1 MPTTR
6 RSPTNILVLNS
17 GSSSL
22 KFTMFAMTNERVL
35 ARGIVERI
43 GLNEPFLKYER
54 HDGVSSKTQAPVS
67 NHEEALELVC
77 DKLVDPDIGVMKAL
91 TEVEAV
97 GHRVVHGGENFHDS
111 VIVTSEVKNNIRE
124 CSALA
129 PLHNPPN
136 LGGIE
141 ACEQV
146 FAAIP
151 NVAVFDTAFHHSM
164 PASSYLYAIP
174 YEYYEKYGIRK
185 YGFHGTSHQ
194 FVSYATA
201 NLLGRPLGELKLI
214 TAHLGNGA
222 SITAVERGNVLDTS
236 MGMTPL
242 NGLVM
247 GTRCGDIDPA
257 VVLYLARRGMTP
269 DAIDRLLNKC
279 SGLLGVSGIGS
290 GDMRDNVAA
299 AEAGNMQAQRAIRM
313 FVQRLVNYI
322 GSYFTLLAGADA
334 VVFTGGIGENSAL
347 IREQVVRKLACL
359 GCHLD
364 VAKNKATTGCPAV
377 ISTPDST
384 LQAIVMPTNEELMI
398 ARETVRLL
406 TVPSKAIPA
415 VDAAPVTTEDKSLR
429 KASHDIA

>member
-1 MPTTR
+1 V
-6 RSPTNILVLNS
+6 NVLVVNA

-22 KFTMFAMTNERVL
+22 KFTMFSMDHEKVL

-54 HDGVSSKTQAPVS
+54 HDGNVFKEQALIS
-67 NHEEALELVC
+67 THDEALRLIC
-77 DKLVDPDIGVMKAL
+77 NRLVDPETGVLKSLA
-91 TEVEAV
+91 EVEAI
-97 GHRVVHGGENFHDS
+97 GHRVVHGGEEFHDS
-111 VIVTSEVKNNIRE
+111 VAVTEAVKHTIRE
-124 CSALA
+124 CSNLA

-136 LGGIE
+136 LGAIE
-141 ACEQV
+141 ACERV
-146 FAAIP
+146 FRNVP
-151 NVAVFDTAFHHSM
+151 NIAVFDTAFHHGM
-164 PASSYLYAIP
+164 PPSSYLYAIP
-174 YEYYEKYGIRK
+174 YDYYQKYGIRK
-185 YGFHGTSHQ
+185 YGFHGTSHK
-194 FVSYATA
+194 FVATA
-201 NLLGRPLGELKLI
+201 AANLIGKPLGELKLI

-269 DAIDRLLNKC
+269 DEIDKLLNKC

-299 AEAGNMQAQRAIRM
+299 AEAGNVQAQRAIRM
-313 FVQRLVNYI
+313 FVHRLVSYI
-322 GSYFTLLAGADA
+322 GSYFTILGGADA
-334 VVFTGGIGENSAL
+334 VVFTGGIGENSL
-347 IREQVVRKLACL
+347 TIREQVVERLACL

-364 VAKNKATTGCPAV
+364 REKNRKAMGKAAI
-377 ISTPDST
+377 ISTPEST
-384 LQAIVMPTNEELMI
+384 LKAIVMPTNEELMI

-406 TVPSKAIPA
+406 TVPCKT
-415 VDAAPVTTEDKSLR
+415 AACPDPNGAPTVK
-429 KASHDIA
+429 

>member
-1 MPTTR
+1 MQGMSGSTQPR
-6 RSPTNILVLNS
+6 NAPLNVLVVNA

-22 KFTMFAMTNERVL
+22 KFTMFRMDHETVL

-43 GLNEPFLKYER
+43 GQNEPFLKFER
-54 HDGVSSKTQAPVS
+54 HNGAVFKEQAYVST
-67 NHEEALELVC
+67 HEEALRMIC
-77 DKLVDPDIGVMKAL
+77 NRLVDAETGVMQSMD
-91 TEVEAV
+91 EVEAI
-97 GHRVVHGGENFHDS
+97 GHRVVHGGEKFHDS
-111 VIVTSEVKNNIRE
+111 VTVTEAVKQTIRD
-124 CSALA
+124 CSSLA

-136 LGGIE
+136 LGAIE
-141 ACEQV
+141 ACERTFKGV
-146 FAAIP
+146 P
-151 NVAVFDTAFHHSM
+151 NVAVFDTAFHHGM
-164 PASSYLYAIP
+164 PPYSYLYAIP
-174 YEYYEKYGIRK
+174 YEYYQKYGIRK
-185 YGFHGTSHQ
+185 YGFHGTSHK
-194 FVSYATA
+194 FVATA
-201 NLLGRPLGELKLI
+201 AARLMGKPLGELRLI

-269 DAIDRLLNKC
+269 DDIDKLLNKC

-299 AEAGNMQAQRAIRM
+299 AESGNVQAQRAIRM
-313 FVQRLVNYI
+313 FVHRLVSYI
-322 GSYFTLLAGADA
+322 GSYYTILGGADA
-334 VVFTGGIGENSAL
+334 VIFTGGIGENSL
-347 IREQVVRKLACL
+347 PIREQVVERLACL

-364 VAKNKATTGCPAV
+364 HEKNRNALGKAAI

-406 TVPSKAIPA
+406 TVPCKNMLCTQGF
-415 VDAAPVTTEDKSLR
+415 PVQTN
-429 KASHDIA
+429 SHS

>member
-1 MPTTR
+1 MSVSTPLNG
-6 RSPTNILVLNS
+6 PVNVLVLNA

-22 KFTMFAMTNERVL
+22 KFTMYAMDKETML

-54 HDGVSSKTQAPVS
+54 FDGSTFREQALVT
-67 NHEEALELVC
+67 NHAEALKLVC
-77 DKLVDPDIGVMKAL
+77 AKLIEPDIGVVKRLMD
-91 TEVEAV
+91 VEAI

-111 VIVTSEVKNNIRE
+111 VIVTNEVKNNIRE
-124 CSALA
+124 CATLA

-136 LGGIE
+136 LDGIE
-141 ACEQV
+141 ACQLV
-146 FAAIP
+146 FNNVP

-185 YGFHGTSHQ
+185 YGFHGTSHK

-201 NLLGRPLGELKLI
+201 NLLNAPLGELKLI

-269 DAIDRLLNKC
+269 DAIDKLLNKC

-290 GDMRDNVAA
+290 GDMRDNIAA
-299 AEAGNMQAQRAIRM
+299 AEAGNLQAQRAIRM
-313 FVQRLVNYI
+313 FVQRLVSYI
-322 GSYFTLLAGADA
+322 GGYYTLLNGADA
-334 VVFTGGIGENSAL
+334 VVFTGGIGENSAY
-347 IREQVVRKLACL
+347 IRELTVRKLESL
-359 GCHLD
+359 GCYLD
-364 VAKNKATTGCPAV
+364 PVKNKLATGIPSI
-377 ISTPDST
+377 ISTPESR
-384 LQAIVMPTNEELMI
+384 LKAIVMPTNEELMI

-406 TVPSKAIPA
+406 SVPVKSVLPCPA
-415 VDAAPVTTEDKSLR
+415 CVCSA
-429 KASHDIA
+429 

>member
-1 MPTTR
+1 MSGSATLHGPK
-6 RSPTNILVLNS
+6 NVLVVNA

-22 KFTMFAMTNERVL
+22 KFTMFAMANEKVL

-43 GLNEPFLKYER
+43 GLSEPFLKYER
-54 HDGVSSKTQAPVS
+54 HDGKTFKEQALVST
-67 NHEEALELVC
+67 HEEALKLVC
-77 DKLVDPDIGVMKAL
+77 AKLVDHDAGVLNSLM
-91 TEVEAV
+91 EVEAI
-97 GHRVVHGGENFHDS
+97 GHRVVHGGENFYDS
-111 VIVTSEVKNNIRE
+111 VIVTNEVKNNIRE
-124 CSALA
+124 CFGLA

-141 ACEQV
+141 ACQIV
-146 FAAIP
+146 FKGIP

-185 YGFHGTSHQ
+185 YGFHGTSHK

-201 NLLGRPLGELKLI
+201 SLLGAPLGELKLI

-257 VVLYLARRGMTP
+257 VVLYLARRGMSA
-269 DAIDRLLNKC
+269 DAIDKLLNQC

-290 GDMRDNVAA
+290 GDMRDNLAA
-299 AEAGNMQAQRAIRM
+299 AEAGNLQARRAIRM
-313 FVQRLVNYI
+313 FVQRLVSYI
-322 GSYFTLLAGADA
+322 GSYYTLLNGADA
-334 VVFTGGIGENSAL
+334 VVFTGGIGENSAT
-347 IREQVVRKLACL
+347 IREQVILKLECL
-359 GCHLD
+359 GCYLD
-364 VAKNKATTGCPAV
+364 PVKNRQTFAAPAI
-377 ISTPDST
+377 ISTPEST
-384 LQAIVMPTNEELMI
+384 LKAIVMPTNEELMI

-406 TVPSKAIPA
+406 IIPSKAISPTHCGSPSC
-415 VDAAPVTTEDKSLR
+415 DPT
-429 KASHDIA
+429 

>member
-1 MPTTR
+1 MSASVSLRGPV
-6 RSPTNILVLNS
+6 NVLVVNA

-22 KFTMFAMTNERVL
+22 KFTLFAMDHERIL
-35 ARGIVERI
+35 AKGIVERI

-54 HDGVSSKTQAPVS
+54 FDGSSFKEQALVS
-67 NHEEALELVC
+67 NHAEALKLVC
-77 DKLVDPDIGVMKAL
+77 AKLVESDVGVLKSL
-91 TEVEAV
+91 KDVEAI

-111 VIVTSEVKNNIRE
+111 VIVTNEVKNNIHE
-124 CSALA
+124 CAALA

-141 ACEQV
+141 ACQLV
-146 FAAIP
+146 FEGIP

-185 YGFHGTSHQ
+185 YGFHGTSHK

-201 NLLGRPLGELKLI
+201 NLLNAPLGELKLI

-257 VVLYLARRGMTP
+257 VVLFLARRGMTP
-269 DAIDRLLNKC
+269 DAIDKLLNKC

-290 GDMRDNVAA
+290 GDMRDNIAA
-299 AEAGNMQAQRAIRM
+299 AEAGNLQAQRGIRM
-313 FVQRLVNYI
+313 FVQRLVSYI
-322 GSYFTLLAGADA
+322 GSYFTLLNGADA
-334 VVFTGGIGENSAL
+334 VVFTGGIGENSSY
-347 IREQVVRKLACL
+347 IREQTIRKLESL
-359 GCHLD
+359 GCFLD
-364 VAKNKATTGCPAV
+364 PEKNNQAIGRPAI
-377 ISTPDST
+377 ISTPESK
-384 LQAIVMPTNEELMI
+384 LKAIVMPTNEELMI

-406 TVPSKAIPA
+406 SVPCKSPLPCPA
-415 VDAAPVTTEDKSLR
+415 
-429 KASHDIA
+429 

>member
-1 MPTTR
+1 MPDKC
-6 RSPTNILVLNS
+6 SDCQGPAKVLILNA

-22 KFTMFAMTNERVL
+22 KFTLYDMSRERFL
-35 ARGIVERI
+35 ARGVVERI
-43 GLNEPFLKYER
+43 GQSEPYLKYER
-54 HDGVSSKTQAPVS
+54 YDNKSFKEQSWVDDHD
-67 NHEEALELVC
+67 EALRLVC
-77 DKLVDPDIGVMKAL
+77 NKLADPEFGVL
-91 TEVEAV
+91 GSLGEVEAI

-111 VIVTSEVKNNIRE
+111 VIVTDEVKNNIRE
-124 CSALA
+124 CFSLA

-141 ACEQV
+141 ACERAFKGV
-146 FAAIP
+146 P

-185 YGFHGTSHQ
+185 YGFHGTSHK

-201 NLLGRPLGELKLI
+201 NMLGQPLGELKLI

-222 SITAVERGNVLDTS
+222 SITAVDRGNVLDTS

-257 VVLYLARRGMTP
+257 VVLYLVRRGMQAE
-269 DAIDRLLNKC
+269 DIDRVLNKN

-299 AEAGNMQAQRAIRM
+299 AESGNMQAQRAIRM
-313 FVQRLVNYI
+313 FVHRLVSYI
-322 GSYFTLLAGADA
+322 GSYFTILDGADA
-334 VVFTGGIGENSAL
+334 VVFTGGIGENSVY
-347 IREQVVRKLACL
+347 IRERVVRRLACL
-359 GCHLD
+359 GCFLD
-364 VAKNKATTGCPAV
+364 EEANRKAHAHPAY
-377 ISTPDST
+377 ISTPDSK
-384 LQAIVMPTNEELMI
+384 LKAIVMPTNEELMI

-406 TVPSKAIPA
+406 TVPCQAGPAADNELKA
-415 VDAAPVTTEDKSLR
+415 
-429 KASHDIA
+429 

>member
-1 MPTTR
+1 MTESLPI
-6 RSPTNILVLNS
+6 SGPVNVLVLNS

-22 KFTMFAMTNERVL
+22 KFTVYAMDKERFL

-54 HDGVSSKTQAPVS
+54 FDGGTFKEQALVS
-67 NHEEALELVC
+67 NHAEALKLVC
-77 DKLVDPDIGVMKAL
+77 AKLVEPEVGVLKSLMD
-91 TEVEAV
+91 VEAI

-111 VIVTSEVKNNIRE
+111 VIVTNEVKNNIRE
-124 CSALA
+124 CAALA

-136 LGGIE
+136 LDGIE
-141 ACEQV
+141 ACELV
-146 FAAIP
+146 FNDIP

-185 YGFHGTSHQ
+185 YGFHGTSHK

-201 NLLGRPLGELKLI
+201 NLLNAPLGELKLI

-257 VVLYLARRGMTP
+257 VVLYLARRGMSP
-269 DAIDRLLNKC
+269 DAIDKLLNKC

-290 GDMRDNVAA
+290 GDMRDNISA
-299 AEAGNMQAQRAIRM
+299 AEAGNLQAQRGIRM
-313 FVQRLVNYI
+313 FVQRLVSYI
-322 GSYFTLLAGADA
+322 GAYFTLLNGADA
-334 VVFTGGIGENSAL
+334 VVFTGGIGENSAY
-347 IREQVVRKLACL
+347 IRDQTIRKLESL

-364 VAKNKATTGCPAV
+364 PEKNKQALGIPTI
-377 ISTPDST
+377 ISTPESK
-384 LQAIVMPTNEELMI
+384 LKAIVMPTNEELMI

-406 TVPSKAIPA
+406 SVPTKNIIPCPA
-415 VDAAPVTTEDKSLR
+415 CIK
-429 KASHDIA
+429 

>member
-1 MPTTR
+1 MSASVSLRGPV
-6 RSPTNILVLNS
+6 NVLVVNA

-22 KFTMFAMTNERVL
+22 KFTMFAMDHEKIL
-35 ARGIVERI
+35 AKGIVERI

-54 HDGVSSKTQAPVS
+54 FDGSSFKEQALVS
-67 NHEEALELVC
+67 NHAEALKLVC
-77 DKLVDPDIGVMKAL
+77 AKLVESDVGVLKSL
-91 TEVEAV
+91 KDVEAI

-111 VIVTSEVKNNIRE
+111 VIVTNEVKNNIHE
-124 CSALA
+124 CAALA

-141 ACEQV
+141 ACQLV
-146 FAAIP
+146 FEGIP

-185 YGFHGTSHQ
+185 YGFHGTSHK

-201 NLLGRPLGELKLI
+201 NLLNAPLGELKLI

-257 VVLYLARRGMTP
+257 VVLFLARRGMTP
-269 DAIDRLLNKC
+269 DAIDKLLNKC

-290 GDMRDNVAA
+290 GDMRDNIAA
-299 AEAGNMQAQRAIRM
+299 AEAGNLQAQRGIRM
-313 FVQRLVNYI
+313 FVQRLVSYI
-322 GSYFTLLAGADA
+322 GSYFTLLNGADA
-334 VVFTGGIGENSAL
+334 VVFTGGIGENSSY
-347 IREQVVRKLACL
+347 IREQTIRKLESL
-359 GCHLD
+359 GCYLD
-364 VAKNKATTGCPAV
+364 PEKNNQAIGRPAI
-377 ISTPDST
+377 ISTPESK
-384 LQAIVMPTNEELMI
+384 LKAIVMPTNEELMI

-406 TVPSKAIPA
+406 SVPCKSPLPCPA
-415 VDAAPVTTEDKSLR
+415 
-429 KASHDIA
+429 

>member
-1 MPTTR
+1 MSASVTLRGPV
-6 RSPTNILVLNS
+6 NVLVINA

-22 KFTMFAMTNERVL
+22 KFTMFAMDKETIL
-35 ARGIVERI
+35 AKGIVERI
-43 GLNEPFLKYER
+43 GQNEPFLKYER
-54 HDGVSSKTQAPVS
+54 FDGSSFKEQALVS
-67 NHEEALELVC
+67 NHAEALKLVC
-77 DKLVDPDIGVMKAL
+77 AKLVEGDVGVLKNLM
-91 TEVEAV
+91 EVEAI
-97 GHRVVHGGENFHDS
+97 GHRVVHGGDNFHDS
-111 VIVTSEVKNNIRE
+111 VIVTNEVKTNIQE

-141 ACEQV
+141 ACQLV
-146 FAAIP
+146 FDGVP

-174 YEYYEKYGIRK
+174 YDYYEKFGIRK
-185 YGFHGTSHQ
+185 YGFHGTSHK

-201 NLLGRPLGELKLI
+201 NLLNAPLGELKLI

-269 DAIDRLLNKC
+269 DAIDKLLNKC

-290 GDMRDNVAA
+290 GDMRDNIAA
-299 AEAGNMQAQRAIRM
+299 AEAGNLQAQRGIRM
-313 FVQRLVNYI
+313 FVQRLVSYI
-322 GSYFTLLAGADA
+322 GSYFTLLNGADA
-334 VVFTGGIGENSAL
+334 VVFTGGIGENSSY
-347 IREQVVRKLACL
+347 IREQTIRKLESL

-364 VAKNKATTGCPAV
+364 PEKNNCAIGRPAI
-377 ISTPDST
+377 ISTPDSK
-384 LQAIVMPTNEELMI
+384 LKAIVMPTNEELMI

-406 TVPSKAIPA
+406 SVPNKPILPCPA
-415 VDAAPVTTEDKSLR
+415 CIK
-429 KASHDIA
+429 

>member
-1 MPTTR
+1 MSASVSLRGPG
-6 RSPTNILVLNS
+6 NVLVINA

-22 KFTMFAMTNERVL
+22 KFTMYAMDNEKIL
-35 ARGIVERI
+35 AKGIVERI

-54 HDGVSSKTQAPVS
+54 HDGSSFKEQALVSTHA
-67 NHEEALELVC
+67 EALKLVC
-77 DKLVDPDIGVMKAL
+77 AKLVEKDVGVLNSLMD
-91 TEVEAV
+91 VEAI

-111 VIVTSEVKNNIRE
+111 VIVTNEVKNNIHE
-124 CSALA
+124 CAALA

-141 ACEQV
+141 ACELV
-146 FAAIP
+146 FNGIP

-174 YEYYEKYGIRK
+174 YDYYEKFGIRK
-185 YGFHGTSHQ
+185 YGFHGTSHK

-201 NLLGRPLGELKLI
+201 NLLNAPLGELKLI

-269 DAIDRLLNKC
+269 DAIDKLLNKC

-290 GDMRDNVAA
+290 GDMRDNIAA
-299 AEAGNMQAQRAIRM
+299 AEAGNLQAQRGIRM
-313 FVQRLVNYI
+313 FVQRLVSYI
-322 GSYFTLLAGADA
+322 GSYFTLLNGADA
-334 VVFTGGIGENSAL
+334 VVFTGGIGENSSY
-347 IREQVVRKLACL
+347 IREQTVRKLESL
-359 GCHLD
+359 GCYLD
-364 VAKNKATTGCPAV
+364 PEKNNHAIGRPAI
-377 ISTPDST
+377 ISTPESK
-384 LQAIVMPTNEELMI
+384 LKAIVMPTNEELMI

-406 TVPSKAIPA
+406 SVPIKSAIPCPA
-415 VDAAPVTTEDKSLR
+415 CVNQ
-429 KASHDIA
+429 

>member
-1 MPTTR
+1 MTASTLSGPV
-6 RSPTNILVLNS
+6 NVLVLNS

-22 KFTMFAMTNERVL
+22 KFTMYAMDKERVL

-54 HDGVSSKTQAPVS
+54 FDGSTFKEQALVSTHA
-67 NHEEALELVC
+67 EALKLVC
-77 DKLVDPDIGVMKAL
+77 AKLVEPDVGVLNSLMD
-91 TEVEAV
+91 VEAI

-111 VIVTSEVKNNIRE
+111 VIVTNEVKTNIRE
-124 CSALA
+124 CAALA

-136 LGGIE
+136 LDGIE
-141 ACEQV
+141 ACELV
-146 FAAIP
+146 FNAIP

-185 YGFHGTSHQ
+185 YGFHGTSHK

-201 NLLGRPLGELKLI
+201 NLLNAPLGELKLI

-247 GTRCGDIDPA
+247 GSRCGDIDPA
-257 VVLYLARRGMTP
+257 VVLYLARRGMAP
-269 DAIDRLLNKC
+269 DAIDKLLNKC

-290 GDMRDNVAA
+290 GDMRDNIAA
-299 AEAGNMQAQRAIRM
+299 AEAGNLQAQRGIRM
-313 FVQRLVNYI
+313 FVQRLVSYI
-322 GSYFTLLAGADA
+322 GAYFTLLNGADA
-334 VVFTGGIGENSAL
+334 VVFTGGIGENSAY
-347 IREQVVRKLACL
+347 IRDLTIRKLESL

-364 VAKNKATTGCPAV
+364 PDKNKKALGVPAI
-377 ISTPDST
+377 ISTPESK
-384 LQAIVMPTNEELMI
+384 LKAIVMPTNEELMI

-406 TVPSKAIPA
+406 SVPAKNIIPCPA
-415 VDAAPVTTEDKSLR
+415 CIK
-429 KASHDIA
+429 

>member
-1 MPTTR
+1 
-6 RSPTNILVLNS
+6 
-17 GSSSL
+17 
-22 KFTMFAMTNERVL
+22 
-35 ARGIVERI
+35 VERI

-54 HDGVSSKTQAPVS
+54 FNGNSFKEQALVT
-67 NHEEALELVC
+67 NHAEALKLVC
-77 DKLVDPDIGVMKAL
+77 SKLVEPEVGVLKSL
-91 TEVEAV
+91 KDVEAI
-97 GHRVVHGGENFHDS
+97 GHRVVHGGENFNDS
-111 VIVTSEVKNNIRE
+111 VIVTSEVKNNINE
-124 CSALA
+124 CAALA

-141 ACEQV
+141 ACQLV
-146 FAAIP
+146 FDGVP

-174 YEYYEKYGIRK
+174 YDYYEKFGIRK
-185 YGFHGTSHQ
+185 YGFHGTSHK

-201 NLLGRPLGELKLI
+201 NLLNAPLGELKLI

-269 DAIDRLLNKC
+269 DAIDKLLNKC

-290 GDMRDNVAA
+290 GDMRDNIIA
-299 AEAGNMQAQRAIRM
+299 AEKGNLQAQRGIRM
-313 FVQRLVNYI
+313 FVQRLVSYI
-322 GSYFTLLAGADA
+322 GSYFTLLNGADA
-334 VVFTGGIGENSAL
+334 VVFTGGIGENSAY
-347 IREQVVRKLACL
+347 IREQTVRKLESL
-359 GCHLD
+359 GCYLD
-364 VAKNKATTGCPAV
+364 PEKNNQAVGRPAI
-377 ISTPDST
+377 ISTPESK
-384 LQAIVMPTNEELMI
+384 LKAIVMPTNEELMI

-406 TVPSKAIPA
+406 SVPASPIQPCPA
-415 VDAAPVTTEDKSLR
+415 C
-429 KASHDIA
+429 I

>member
-1 MPTTR
+1 MSASVSLRGPV
-6 RSPTNILVLNS
+6 NVLVINA

-22 KFTMFAMTNERVL
+22 KFTMFAMDNEKML
-35 ARGIVERI
+35 AKGIVERI
-43 GLNEPFLKYER
+43 GMNEPFLKYER
-54 HDGVSSKTQAPVS
+54 FDGSTFKEQAYVS
-67 NHEEALELVC
+67 NHAEALKLVC
-77 DKLVDPDIGVMKAL
+77 AKLIESDVGVLDSLKD
-91 TEVEAV
+91 VEAI

-111 VIVTSEVKNNIRE
+111 VIVTDEVKNNIHE
-124 CSALA
+124 CAALA

-141 ACEQV
+141 ACQLV
-146 FAAIP
+146 FDGVP
-151 NVAVFDTAFHHSM
+151 NIAVFDTAFHHSM

-174 YEYYEKYGIRK
+174 YEYYEKFGIRK
-185 YGFHGTSHQ
+185 YGFHGTSHK

-201 NLLGRPLGELKLI
+201 NLLNAPLGELKLI

-269 DAIDRLLNKC
+269 DAIDKLLNKC

-290 GDMRDNVAA
+290 GDMRDNIAA
-299 AEAGNMQAQRAIRM
+299 AEAGNLQAQRGIRM
-313 FVQRLVNYI
+313 FVQRLVSYI
-322 GSYFTLLAGADA
+322 GSYFTLLNGADA
-334 VVFTGGIGENSAL
+334 VVFTGGIGENSSY
-347 IREQVVRKLACL
+347 IREQTIRKLEAL

-364 VAKNKATTGCPAV
+364 PEKNNQAIGRPAI
-377 ISTPDST
+377 ISTPESK
-384 LQAIVMPTNEELMI
+384 LKAIVMPTNEELMI

-406 TVPSKAIPA
+406 SVPNKSILPCPA
-415 VDAAPVTTEDKSLR
+415 CIK
-429 KASHDIA
+429 

>member
-1 MPTTR
+1 MSAAVSLRGPV
-6 RSPTNILVLNS
+6 NVLVVNA

-22 KFTMFAMTNERVL
+22 KFTMFAMDNEKIL
-35 ARGIVERI
+35 AKGIVERI

-54 HDGVSSKTQAPVS
+54 FDGSSFKEQALVS
-67 NHEEALELVC
+67 NHAEALKLVC
-77 DKLVDPDIGVMKAL
+77 AKLVEPEVGVLNSLMD
-91 TEVEAV
+91 VEAI

-111 VIVTSEVKNNIRE
+111 VIVTNEVKNNIHE
-124 CSALA
+124 CAALA

-141 ACEQV
+141 ACQLV
-146 FAAIP
+146 FEGVP

-174 YEYYEKYGIRK
+174 YDYYEKYGIRK
-185 YGFHGTSHQ
+185 YGFHGTSHK

-201 NLLGRPLGELKLI
+201 NLLNAPLGELKLI

-269 DAIDRLLNKC
+269 DAIDKLLNKC

-290 GDMRDNVAA
+290 GDMRDNIAA
-299 AEAGNMQAQRAIRM
+299 AEAGNLQAQRGIRM
-313 FVQRLVNYI
+313 FVQRLVSYI
-322 GSYFTLLAGADA
+322 GSYFTLLNGADA
-334 VVFTGGIGENSAL
+334 VVFTGGIGENSSY
-347 IREQVVRKLACL
+347 IREHTIRKLESL
-359 GCHLD
+359 GCYLD
-364 VAKNKATTGCPAV
+364 PEKNNNAIGRPAI
-377 ISTPDST
+377 ISTPESK
-384 LQAIVMPTNEELMI
+384 LKAIVMPTNEELMI

-406 TVPSKAIPA
+406 SVPDKPILPCPA
-415 VDAAPVTTEDKSLR
+415 CIK
-429 KASHDIA
+429 

>member
-1 MPTTR
+1 MSASVSLRGPG
-6 RSPTNILVLNS
+6 NVLVINA

-22 KFTMFAMTNERVL
+22 KFTMYAMDNEKIL
-35 ARGIVERI
+35 AKGIVERI

-54 HDGVSSKTQAPVS
+54 YDGSSFKEQALVSTHA
-67 NHEEALELVC
+67 EALKLVC
-77 DKLVDPDIGVMKAL
+77 AKLVEKDVGVLNSLMD
-91 TEVEAV
+91 VEAI

-111 VIVTSEVKNNIRE
+111 VIVTNEVKNNIHE
-124 CSALA
+124 CAALA

-141 ACEQV
+141 ACELV
-146 FAAIP
+146 FNGIP

-174 YEYYEKYGIRK
+174 YDYYEKFGIRK
-185 YGFHGTSHQ
+185 YGFHGTSHK

-201 NLLGRPLGELKLI
+201 NLLNAPLGELKLI

-269 DAIDRLLNKC
+269 DAIDKLLNKC

-290 GDMRDNVAA
+290 GDMRDNIAA
-299 AEAGNMQAQRAIRM
+299 AEAGNLQAQRGIRM
-313 FVQRLVNYI
+313 FVQRLVSYI
-322 GSYFTLLAGADA
+322 GSYFTLLNGADA
-334 VVFTGGIGENSAL
+334 VVFTGGIGENSSY
-347 IREQVVRKLACL
+347 IREQTVRKLESL
-359 GCHLD
+359 GCYLD
-364 VAKNKATTGCPAV
+364 PEKNNHAIGRPAI
-377 ISTPDST
+377 ISTPESK
-384 LQAIVMPTNEELMI
+384 LKAIVMPTNEELMI

-406 TVPSKAIPA
+406 SVPIKSAIPCPA
-415 VDAAPVTTEDKSLR
+415 CVNQ
-429 KASHDIA
+429 

>member
-1 MPTTR
+1 MPVAVAHR
-6 RSPTNILVLNS
+6 APVNVLVVNA

-22 KFTMFAMTNERVL
+22 KFTMYAMDKEKFL

-43 GLNEPFLKYER
+43 GMNEPFLKYER
-54 HDGVSSKTQAPVS
+54 YDGKSFKEQALVST
-67 NHEEALELVC
+67 HEEALELVC
-77 DKLVDPDIGVMKAL
+77 AKLVDPETGVLNSLMD
-91 TEVEAV
+91 VEAI

-111 VIVTSEVKNNIRE
+111 VIVTNEVKNNIRE
-124 CSALA
+124 CASLA

-141 ACEQV
+141 ACQLV
-146 FAAIP
+146 FEDVP

-174 YEYYEKYGIRK
+174 YEYYEKFGIRK
-185 YGFHGTSHQ
+185 YGFHGTSHK

-201 NLLGRPLGELKLI
+201 DMLGSPLGELKLI

-269 DAIDRLLNKC
+269 DDIDRLLNKC
-279 SGLLGVSGIGS
+279 SGLMGVSGIGS
-290 GDMRDNVAA
+290 GDMRDNIAA
-299 AEAGNMQAQRAIRM
+299 AEAGNMQAQRALRM
-313 FVQRLVNYI
+313 FVQRLVSYI
-322 GSYFTLLAGADA
+322 GSYFTILGGADA
-334 VVFTGGIGENSAL
+334 VVFTGGIGENSAY
-347 IREQVVRKLACL
+347 IREEVVKKLDCL
-359 GCHLD
+359 GCYLD
-364 VAKNKATTGCPAV
+364 VEKNKHTFGRPAI
-377 ISTPDST
+377 ISTPESK
-384 LQAIVMPTNEELMI
+384 LKAIVMPTNEELMI
-398 ARETVRLL
+398 ARETVKLL
-406 TVPSKAIPA
+406 TVPSKAIPTPNSCTPDCA
-415 VDAAPVTTEDKSLR
+415 CKSN
-429 KASHDIA
+429 